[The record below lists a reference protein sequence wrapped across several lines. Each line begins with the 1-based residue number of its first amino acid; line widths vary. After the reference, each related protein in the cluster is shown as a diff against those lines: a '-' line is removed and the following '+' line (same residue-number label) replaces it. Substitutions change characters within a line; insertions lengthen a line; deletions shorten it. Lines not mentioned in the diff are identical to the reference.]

1 MLGHQDVLRDFLFPC
16 ARVHLSSELVPLV
29 GIAFHQKTFSFFSS
43 EFCEFFSLALLFWKG
58 SQPFGEAHMSTA
70 GRNDPCFSDYPFVV
84 QDFLNEGEKQ
94 RVKRELFS
102 LKWKVFS
109 LKTTDGCKKST

>member
-1 MLGHQDVLRDFLFPC
+1 
-16 ARVHLSSELVPLV
+16 
-29 GIAFHQKTFSFFSS
+29 
-43 EFCEFFSLALLFWKG
+43 
-58 SQPFGEAHMSTA
+58 MSTA

-102 LKWKVFS
+102 LKCKVFS